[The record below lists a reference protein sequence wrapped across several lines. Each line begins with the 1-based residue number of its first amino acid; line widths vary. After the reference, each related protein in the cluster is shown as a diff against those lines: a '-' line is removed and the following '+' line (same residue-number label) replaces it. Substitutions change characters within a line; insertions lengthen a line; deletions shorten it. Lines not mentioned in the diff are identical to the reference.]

1 MCGRV
6 ALYSPPERFARYL
19 DAALEAE
26 VAVPA
31 RWNVP
36 PQSPLFI
43 VHDAPEG
50 RLLEPATWGLI
61 PAWSPTTQLRSTLI
75 NARSETVREKPSF
88 RDAYRSGPCVIP
100 LDGYFEWDRHPDRPV
115 QPHYFTRI
123 DGEPLL
129 VAGLTTMWRDP
140 EQPDRPPLTTCVIVT
155 SEPNDDVASIHDRM
169 PVVLERG
176 DVDEWLTALPDARY
190 HLLRPAPVGTL
201 QHVGVDPAVGS
212 VTATGPHLIEPVTVV
227 DNRPATLF

>member
-43 VHDAPEG
+43 VHDGPQG
-50 RLLEPATWGLI
+50 RVMRAATWGLV
-61 PAWSPTTQLRSTLI
+61 PTWSNTRQLRSTLI
-75 NARSETVREKPSF
+75 NARSETIREKPSF
-88 RDAYRSGPCVIP
+88 RDAYRTGPCVIP

-115 QPHYFTRI
+115 QPHYFTRC

-129 VAGLTTMWRDP
+129 AAGLTTTWQDP
-140 EQPDRPPLTTCVIVT
+140 EHADRPPITTCVIIT
-155 SEPNDDVASIHDRM
+155 SEPNEDVAPIHDRM
-169 PVVLERG
+169 PVILERG
-176 DVDEWLTALPDARY
+176 DVDHWLQALPEARY
-190 HLLRPAPVGTL
+190 ELLRPAPSGII
-201 QHVGVDPAVGS
+201 QHRGVNPAVGS
-212 VTATGPHLIEPVTVV
+212 VSAAGPHLIEPTVLV
-227 DNRPATLF
+227 DDRPATLF